1 MPERVLGT
9 SPRPLFQLREPA
21 FRRASGCTPRRQA
34 SEQYRTRSQS
44 RSHFLRQEKGRAQA
58 AQTLVGKWAFF
69 MRRWLAGPGAQE
81 TFPKAKSWILDP
93 EWSGRQHLGWHPFQ
107 GLDPLEGRTGC
118 ASPTLRNGC
127 AMDHP
132 APRDDRFHPA
142 NRAIL
147 PSARRKMGPNVTNPR
162 KAPR

>member
-1 MPERVLGT
+1 MPERALGT
-9 SPRPLFQLREPA
+9 SPRPLFQPREPV

-81 TFPKAKSWILDP
+81 TFPKVRSWTLDR
-93 EWSGRQHLGWHPFQ
+93 EWSGRHHLGWHPFM
-107 GLDPLEGRTGC
+107 GWIHSRGGRVALPQRCGIVASWIILHLATIGSIPPTGRSC
-118 ASPTLRNGC
+118 PQ
-127 AMDHP
+127 P
-132 APRDDRFHPA
+132 AGRW
-142 NRAIL
+142 
-147 PSARRKMGPNVTNPR
+147 GQT
-162 KAPR
+162 